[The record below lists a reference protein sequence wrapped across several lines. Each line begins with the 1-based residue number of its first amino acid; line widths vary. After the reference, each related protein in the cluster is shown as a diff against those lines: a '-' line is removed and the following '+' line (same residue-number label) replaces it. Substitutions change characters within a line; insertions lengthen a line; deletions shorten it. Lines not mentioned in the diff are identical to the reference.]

1 MTEGHLTLLLSAVIF
16 AIGAAGV
23 SIRRNPLTMFM
34 SIELML
40 NAANLA
46 FVSFSRYYPY
56 LPATFPDSPDLV
68 SQVGLGGTADGPVF
82 VFLVMTIAAA
92 EAVVGLAIIIAIFRT
107 RKEVDADELSE
118 LKG

>member
-1 MTEGHLTLLLSAVIF
+1 LIVSAILF

-23 SIRRNPLTMFM
+23 AIRRNPLIMFM
-34 SIELML
+34 CIELML

-46 FVSFSRYYPY
+46 F
-56 LPATFPDSPDLV
+56 ATFGRYSPFAPEMVPNSPELAGP
-68 SQVGLGGTADGPVF
+68 VGLGGPSDGAIF

-107 RKEVDADELSE
+107 RKQVDADELSE